1 MRKTINH
8 FYIHI
13 PFCTSR
19 CGYCSFYT
27 EPFSLN
33 NKSELLINIG
43 KELHLYQK
51 RYSFEPHSI
60 YFGGGTPSLLQ
71 PSELEEILSHFS
83 YETQQCEITLE
94 CNPITLTENYL
105 EELSATDINRIS
117 LGIQSLNPA
126 FLKYLNRRHSP
137 EMVQEVI
144 SQLRTKGFKNISGD
158 LIYGIP
164 NQTKEDL
171 EADIERFLQ
180 LGLDHISIY
189 CLSLDSD
196 SKLYSDV
203 DKLPHDELV
212 SEMYQLICTKLELAG
227 FKQYEISNF
236 TKCGFESK
244 HNLSYWEQKDYLG
257 IGAGAFG
264 TIGNIRYNN
273 NEFKEWVANV
283 ESGQILL
290 NSELLSP
297 TDSLNELIML
307 SLRLNKG
314 LDLES
319 LKSLYN
325 YDLTTEKKE
334 LIDKFIKLKLVEV
347 NERRLCLTS
356 ASRFISNYI
365 ISELM
370 ED

>member
-1 MRKTINH
+1 MSKTINH

-33 NKSELLINIG
+33 NKRELLKNIG
-43 KELHLYQK
+43 KEINLYQEK
-51 RYSFEPHSI
+51 YNFEPHSI

-71 PSELEEILSHFS
+71 PSELEEFLSYFS
-83 YETQQCEITLE
+83 YDQKTCEITLE
-94 CNPITLTENYL
+94 CNPITLTDNYL
-105 EELSATDINRIS
+105 EELSSTDINRIS
-117 LGIQSLNPA
+117 LGIQSLNPT

-137 EMVQEVI
+137 ELVQEVI
-144 SQLRTKGFKNISGD
+144 SQLREKGFKNISGD

-164 NQTKEDL
+164 TQTKEDL
-171 EADIERFLQ
+171 EADIEKFLN
-180 LGLDHISIY
+180 LDLDHISIY

-196 SKLYSDV
+196 SKLYGDV
-203 DKLPHDELV
+203 DKLPQDELA

-236 TKCGFESK
+236 AKSGFESK

-273 NEFKEWVANV
+273 NEFKEWVSNLEARQV
-283 ESGQILL
+283 LL
-290 NSELLSP
+290 NSEVLSS
-297 TDSLNELIML
+297 TDSLNEFIML

-314 LDLES
+314 VDLES
-319 LKSLYN
+319 LKSLHH
-325 YDLTTEKKE
+325 YDLAKEKEE
-334 LIDKFIKLKLVEV
+334 LIAKFIKLKLVEV